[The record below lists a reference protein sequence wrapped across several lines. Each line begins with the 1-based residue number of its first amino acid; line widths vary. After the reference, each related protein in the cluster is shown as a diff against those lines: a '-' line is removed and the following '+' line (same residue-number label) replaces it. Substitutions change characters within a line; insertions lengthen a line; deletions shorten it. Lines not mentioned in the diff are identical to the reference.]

1 MTDDQAELSH
11 IRGLHAVRHAV
22 NKIIVGALQ
31 VFAGPMANE
40 DRYLAWD
47 FEQDVHNA
55 FRFWTSQK
63 VDGIYVDFPKSM
75 ARFLDGMSNGKDDM
89 NADRPMENTA
99 YWVYVV
105 IAVSLVIIFC
115 PCSPLIL

>member
-1 MTDDQAELSH
+1 MWTL
-11 IRGLHAVRHAV
+11 R
-22 NKIIVGALQ
+22 
-31 VFAGPMANE
+31 NE

-55 FRFWTSQK
+55 YNLLLSQK
-63 VDGIYVDFPKSM
+63 VDAMITDFPQSLVKH
-75 ARFLDGMSNGKDDM
+75 LDCMYKRKDDIS
-89 NADRPMENTA
+89 ADRPMENTA